1 MPDVKAHLT
10 KAILKSGASDDGKYG
25 LLGFLREQ
33 QDSIGQD
40 DIWIGVPV
48 ELLPHL
54 AVASIAAIPQ
64 PGKKPVKGE
73 RPVFE
78 IDDIQLGSGAEG
90 QLVLTTIFPQGAS
103 ISVRLE
109 EAEARTLV
117 QRLELLLAKSAPQK
131 GKKPN

>member
-1 MPDVKAHLT
+1 
-10 KAILKSGASDDGKYG
+10 
-25 LLGFLREQ
+25 
-33 QDSIGQD
+33 
-40 DIWIGVPV
+40 
-48 ELLPHL
+48 
-54 AVASIAAIPQ
+54 
-64 PGKKPVKGE
+64 VKGE

>member
-10 KAILKSGASDDGKYG
+10 KAILKSGSADDGKYG
-25 LLGFLREQ
+25 LLGFLREH
-33 QDSIGQD
+33 QDSMGQD

-54 AVASIAAIPQ
+54 AVAAISAIPQ

-78 IDDIQLGSGAEG
+78 IEDIQLGSGSEG
-90 QLVLTTIFPQGAS
+90 QLVLTTTFPQGAG
-103 ISVRLE
+103 ISVRLD
-109 EAEARTLV
+109 EAKARTLV
-117 QRLELLLAKSAPQK
+117 QRLELLLAKSNPTP
-131 GKKPN
+131 GRKPN